1 MDSNTFNHYTTIG
14 KVVFKLHNVDLMGW
28 FLAECMSYVGLNDI
42 NPITVI
48 SRLLD
53 WMYDLK

>member
-28 FLAECMSYVGLNDI
+28 FLAECMSYVGLNVLWYKPY
-42 NPITVI
+42 N
-48 SRLLD
+48 RN
-53 WMYDLK
+53 